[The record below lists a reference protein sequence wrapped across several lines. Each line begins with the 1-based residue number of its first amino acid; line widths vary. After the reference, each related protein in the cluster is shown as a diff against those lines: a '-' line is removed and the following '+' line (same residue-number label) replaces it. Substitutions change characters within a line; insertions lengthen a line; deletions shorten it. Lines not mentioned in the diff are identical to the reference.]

1 MNKALAV
8 ALFAA
13 AGVLVGCASG
23 GSKEEREAHQEEQDA
38 KKAAR
43 DAKKAGNP
51 APCPNVVVLSDAA
64 RAIEFD
70 GDQTLDNVA
79 YTAEILDVELACR
92 YYGEKPIEAS
102 VKLDLA
108 FGRGPKGADK
118 SHSFTYFVAVTRTNM
133 EVIEKAEYTVPV
145 EFGDEERVRTSREKI
160 GTIVIP
166 RKDKDISGT
175 NFEVVIG
182 FSLTPQQAIFN
193 RSGKSLKFPDLKK

>member
-13 AGVLVGCASG
+13 AGLAVGCASD
-23 GSKEEREAHQEEQDA
+23 DA
-38 KKAAR
+38 KQAR
-43 DAKKAGNP
+43 AEKKSGNP
-51 APCPNVVVLSDAA
+51 APCPNVIVLSDAS
-64 RAIEFD
+64 RAVEFD

-92 YYGEKPIEAS
+92 YFGEKPIEAS
-102 VKLDLA
+102 VKIDLA

-118 SHSFTYFVAVTRTNM
+118 NKTFTYFVAVTRTNM
-133 EVIEKAEYTVPV
+133 EVIEKAEYTIPV
-145 EFGDEERVRTSREKI
+145 EFGDKARVQTSRQKI

-175 NFEVVIG
+175 NFEVIVG
-182 FSLTPQQAIFN
+182 LSLTPQQAIFN